1 MHITGSSYSEVVVS
15 VGRVKGPYIRAKSAV
30 VIGVVV
36 IPLIVA
42 DEEVVVTGSGRVGVL
57 ASETCILA
65 TSKNPL
71 IVEKAHCAN
80 IVALGARAPVVIR
93 DLRAVHVYARKALIG
108 KLVAREVVL
117 GELCNV
123 KSLLKASRV
132 VFSDPH
138 VYIEE
143 IGELEEAVF
152 NYELPSCD

>member
-1 MHITGSSYSEVVVS
+1 MCITGSSYSEAIVS
-15 VGRVKGPYIRAKSAV
+15 VGRVKGQYIRAKSV
-30 VIGVVV
+30 LIIGVVV

-42 DEEVVVTGSGRVGVL
+42 DEEVIVTGSGRVGVL
-57 ASETCILA
+57 ASETCVLA
-65 TSKNPL
+65 TSKKPL

-93 DLRAVHVYARKALIG
+93 ELRAVHVYAKKALIG
-108 KLVAREVVL
+108 ELVAREAVL

-132 VFSDPH
+132 IFSDPH

-152 NYELPSCD
+152 NYKLPSCN